1 MANGAETAAGYSRY
15 LADWG
20 WMGLFIL
27 ACGVIVIIVV
37 WLIRYERPKL
47 NKLFEERDTAE
58 KERLESEKKV
68 LKDLVDDYTKLTR
81 SYEVKVGTVAAR
93 LVDIY
98 QQFAGH
104 TNAAQRVIDQIAKGE
119 YRVSIEG
126 EILKAKDKKDETVT
140 KILKD
145 PDEM

>member
-47 NKLFEERDTAE
+47 AKQFEDRDAAE
-58 KERLESEKKV
+58 KERLESEKKE
-68 LKDLVDDYTKLTR
+68 LKDLATDYTELVR
-81 SYEVKVGTVAAR
+81 SYEIKTGIVAAR
-93 LVDIY
+93 LVDVY
-98 QQFAGH
+98 QQFEGH
-104 TNAAQRVIDQIAKGE
+104 TIAAQRVIDQIAQGQYKI
-119 YRVSIEG
+119 VIED
-126 EILKAKDKKDETVT
+126 EILKARDKKDKTVT
-140 KILKD
+140 KIFDD
-145 PDEM
+145 PK